1 MKKVLKAFLIINGIH
16 GLVISI
22 LFAILTAICVVFSLP
37 FFYDIVINALED
49 GSLPTLYPGTIE
61 ATADYLRTVFIV
73 AAVFCVLFMG
83 FAITSAAFSFKTL
96 KNYSS
101 SLFITNIV
109 FGVLGLCPFG
119 LAAGIMGLI
128 YLDKES

>member
-37 FFYDIVINALED
+37 FFYDIVITALED

-73 AAVFCVLFMG
+73 AVVCVLFS
-83 FAITSAAFSFKTL
+83 FAITSAAFSKTL

-109 FGVLGLCPFG
+109 FGVRTLPLWFG
-119 LAAGIMGLI
+119 REVWSY